1 MGWFGGEMGVENVR
15 HSHGKT
21 LGKGLL
27 PAPVL
32 LFADSISP
40 IVPSPFRTWLLMFKT
55 QYLAVGIQKIL
66 CTFTLDNL
74 Q

>member
-55 QYLAVGIQKIL
+55 Q
-66 CTFTLDNL
+66 
-74 Q
+74 